1 MKEITDLTKKY
12 EDVFDAIHGKSK
24 LQMLKEV
31 ETETKS
37 SSLSRSPLIQ
47 VRK

>member
-12 EDVFDAIHGKSK
+12 EDVFGKSK
-24 LQMLKEV
+24 LQMLNES

-37 SSLSRSPLIQ
+37 SLLSRSPLIQ
-47 VRK
+47 VRKL